1 MERFFWQPPNSFRKS
16 RTKTMLSMTS
26 SKFAGHSRHLLVAAL
41 SLVVTTIGLGQEQTQ
56 RAAIGGQPKSR
67 FTGPVAGWP
76 SEVRAVEY
84 LSAADNTLQPALFY
98 APKENTSARPLL
110 VALHSWSGDYTQA
123 NPAYGLWCIAKQWV
137 MVHPNFR
144 GINQSPSA
152 CGSELAVQDILS
164 AVEYAKSV
172 CKVDEDRIYLM
183 GGSGG
188 GYASL
193 LMAGRAPK
201 VWAGVSAWC
210 PIYDLKIWHA
220 ETQERKLKYA
230 EMLEKVCGGKPG
242 FSPQVDEQYRVRSAA
257 AWLRFAKQVNLS
269 INTGITDGHNGS
281 VPVSH
286 TLNAFNDVVSKP
298 NERISADTIANMVK
312 QPSMPPAL
320 LQKIDDP
327 LLQRNPALF
336 RRVSGTAQVTIFQGG
351 HDIIYEAGLSW
362 LEHQQR
368 GKPPVW
374 NVPAASQV
382 DLTKLDTAVGK

>member
-1 MERFFWQPPNSFRKS
+1 MNLP
-16 RTKTMLSMTS
+16 MTS
-26 SKFAGHSRHLLVAAL
+26 SDIFSLTRQLLVAAL
-41 SLVVTTIGLGQEQTQ
+41 ALVVTSAAFGQSQSEVASSNEQ
-56 RAAIGGQPKSR
+56 RRSKSA
-67 FTGPVAGWP
+67 GPVAGWP
-76 SEVRAVEY
+76 NEVRAIEY

-98 APKENTSARPLL
+98 APQGSDSARPLL

-137 MVHPNFR
+137 MIHPNFR

-164 AVEYAKSV
+164 AVEHAKSV
-172 CKVDEDRIYLM
+172 CKIDENRIYLM

-193 LMAGRAPK
+193 LMAGRAPA

-210 PIYDLKIWHA
+210 PIYDLKVWHA

-242 FSPQVDEQYRVRSAA
+242 SSPQVDQQYHVRSAA
-257 AWLRFAKQVNLS
+257 AWLRNAKHVNLS

-286 TLNAFNDVVSKP
+286 TLNAFNDVVAHP
-298 NERISADTIANMVK
+298 AERISGQTIAEMVK

-320 LQKIDDP
+320 LQKIEDP
-327 LLQRNPALF
+327 LFRRKPALF

-351 HDIIYEAGLSW
+351 HDIIYEAGLGW

-374 NVPAASQV
+374 NVPAAPTV